1 MEKKHLIV
9 KKLTK
14 ENLKDV
20 IALQQKIFC
29 TGPKLIT

>member
-20 IALQQKIFC
+20 IAVKQKIN
-29 TGPKLIT
+29 GGVH